1 MKPEL
6 DETNRIHTSCKICLW
21 KIYWGPF
28 NFHFTYQIPNRHWI
42 KPLLP
47 AHALRRK
54 PTAPSPGDYTNHF
67 GIKSCR
73 RKKNNYSHKSSP
85 SHFSQIVMVHLST
98 CTPLSSVIRAGR
110 DVGKNEFSLCFRHL
124 LAILKTYKSL
134 AIFFHSKRSVPQS
147 SCTSLAAPQ
156 LQPRMADLATTTL
169 HWSLIF
175 DASS

>member
-98 CTPLSSVIRAGR
+98 CTPLSSVIRVGR

-134 AIFFHSKRSVPQS
+134 AIFF
-147 SCTSLAAPQ
+147 SLQALRPPE
-156 LQPRMADLATTTL
+156 LLHLFGCSPATTKNGRLGHHYITL
-169 HWSLIF
+169 VINFWCK
-175 DASS
+175 